1 MPKGISVDA
10 KEFVALWK
18 GEKEA
23 LLELFKDSSQ
33 ETLVS
38 SLIEKMNLSD
48 VQEKEFWAVAD
59 AMLND
64 AFYTLLLGLDGC
76 AQIGG
81 KQETYKIYDES
92 GSLISECGD
101 IQAEAGEIF

>member
-1 MPKGISVDA
+1 MPKGISMDA
-10 KEFVALWK
+10 NESVALWK
-18 GEKEA
+18 SEVDTSLK
-23 LLELFKDSSQ
+23 LYKDPSQ

-38 SLIEKMNLSD
+38 SLIEKMKLTYT
-48 VQEKEFWAVAD
+48 QEKYFWAVAE

-64 AFYTLLLGLDGC
+64 SFYTQLLGLDGC

-101 IQAEAGEIF
+101 IAAETGEVF